1 MVEIDENRLMQLV
14 GKILLELLEDK
25 RLSRDEL
32 IALAKELA
40 KGDTYIGDA
49 MPFKVIKKR

>member
-1 MVEIDENRLMQLV
+1 MVEIDENRLMQMV

-32 IALAKELA
+32 IALAKELR
-40 KGDTYIGDA
+40 KETPTSA
-49 MPFKVIKKR
+49 MQCHSK

>member
-1 MVEIDENRLMQLV
+1 MEIDENRLMQLV